1 AQRRQLVRE
10 RDETWQALVAARY
23 MEEPSSVSA
32 VAFLDSYAD
41 TRPSPNEDLVDT
53 TAFAP
58 TSFSGT
64 SLTMDPRAFVTRSVG
79 LSLYA
84 SVAPAGD
91 QAVRAWGEVQTGE
104 NGPPL
109 SGPLLLSRTP

>member
-1 AQRRQLVRE
+1 
-10 RDETWQALVAARY
+10 
-23 MEEPSSVSA
+23 
-32 VAFLDSYAD
+32 
-41 TRPSPNEDLVDT
+41 
-53 TAFAP
+53 
-58 TSFSGT
+58 FSGT

-109 SGPLLLSRTP
+109 SGPLLLSRTPDGTFFFSGMSADGSTGLSGEFEAPLNSTSEPVVGGTALIRLATSSAVTIVPGSLSFAHR